1 MNAQVWRLLLVCTAW
16 SVGAVITWVVGAPEL
31 DTVVPAFFAAA
42 AYVLTRDVAVG
53 GRGGG
58 GGGGNV
64 RYWRGRRVD
73 EPRWKRWN

>member
-1 MNAQVWRLLLVCTAW
+1 MNAQLWRLLLICTAW
-16 SVGAVITWVVGAPEL
+16 SVGAVMVAVMDVPDL
-31 DTVVPAFFAAA
+31 DTVVPAIFAAA

-53 GRGGG
+53 GGG